1 MYVYIHT
8 CTYVLTTAELLDTE
22 KKLELQKEV
31 FTNCRQYI
39 VQYLN
44 PNDILDHLIS
54 KHLIGENASQEL
66 RLPIKTVQEKNR
78 TIVNELS
85 IGGPDAFGRF
95 CEILKKDSRTKHI
108 ADQLEKGMYM
118 FTINKRYESK
128 KITNCNIM

>member
-8 CTYVLTTAELLDTE
+8 CTYVLTTVELLDSE

-66 RLPIKTVQEKNR
+66 GLPIKTAQEKNR
-78 TIVNELS
+78 TIVNELY
-85 IGGPDAFGRF
+85 IGGPDTFGKF
-95 CEILKKDSRTKHI
+95 CEILKNTSRTKHI
-108 ADQLEKGMYM
+108 ADHLEKGMYM
-118 FTINKRYESK
+118 FTINKRYKSK
-128 KITNCNIM
+128 KVNKL